1 MRGRVVI
8 VGAGT
13 AGMPCA
19 IALAEAGL
27 RPTVLEK
34 SNRIGGSLHLS
45 AGHMSAAG
53 TRRQRMR
60 GIEDSADLHYEDV
73 IRIGRGKNDPRIVRR
88 AVDAAA
94 GAIDWLEDLGFPFLD
109 ETPVIYYGH
118 EPYSAPRTYWGA
130 EFGRAILGTIVPRF
144 SELADA
150 GAIDLRLGT
159 AMRELALVDGAVAG
173 VVADGPDGP
182 TVVDC
187 DIVVFA
193 TGGYTG
199 DPELF
204 RELHPGV
211 DCLVGGMPT
220 STGDG
225 LRAARSVGAGT
236 RNFDCY
242 LPSVGGIEWPPESGG
257 IDSWEA
263 WANTMGGYRQA
274 REIHV
279 NERGERFIDEDIIS
293 PDARERALVE
303 QGGVMWIVF
312 DDAAIS
318 DDEPLIAEWAG
329 DRLRANARQGRGMWA
344 ADDIRTLAGMA
355 GIDPD
360 GLEATVAEVAL
371 TAREGQPD
379 PFGRANRPSP
389 LTKAPFYAVR
399 SQAATLLSFGG
410 LLVDD
415 RLRVLRESGEPIA
428 GLYAVGEVIGAGT
441 TMGNSYCGGMC
452 VTPAISLG
460 RALGQELAGAL
471 VPQG

>member
-1 MRGRVVI
+1 MSRNVVI
-8 VGAGT
+8 IGAGT

-27 RPTVLEK
+27 RPIVLEK
-34 SNRIGGSLHLS
+34 SDRVGGALQLS

-53 TRRQRMR
+53 TRRQKLR
-60 GIEDSADLHYEDV
+60 GIDDSADSHYDDV
-73 IRIGRGKNDPRIVRR
+73 IRIGRGKNDPLIVRR

-94 GAIDWLEDLGFPFLD
+94 GAIDWLEDLGFPFLE

-130 EFGRAILGTIVPRF
+130 EYGRSILGTIEPRF
-144 SELADA
+144 SELVSA
-150 GAIDLRLGT
+150 GAISLHLET
-159 AMRELALVDGAVAG
+159 VMLELNVDDGSITGIVAS
-173 VVADGPDGP
+173 GPDGP
-182 TVVDC
+182 LAIDC
-187 DIVVFA
+187 DVVVLA

-199 DPELF
+199 DPQLF

-225 LRAARSVGAGT
+225 LRAARSIGAGT

-242 LPSVGGIEWPPESGG
+242 IPSVGGIEWPPESGR

-279 NERGERFIDEDIIS
+279 NANGERFIDENIIS
-293 PDARERALVE
+293 PDARERALDE

-312 DDAAIS
+312 DDAAIC
-318 DDEPLIAEWAG
+318 DEDPLIAEWSG
-329 DRLRANARQGRGMWA
+329 ERLRETARKGRGMWA
-344 ADDIRTLAGMA
+344 ADDIRSLAEMA
-355 GIDPD
+355 GIEPD
-360 GLEATVAEVAL
+360 GLEATIADLAGA
-371 TAREGQPD
+371 ARDGSPD
-379 PFGRANRPSP
+379 PFGRESPPRPLGEP
-389 LTKAPFYAVR
+389 PFYAVR
-399 SQAATLLSFGG
+399 SDAATLLSFGG
-410 LLVDD
+410 VLIDD
-415 RLRVLRESGEPIA
+415 HMRVLRDSGEPIP

-460 RALGQELAGAL
+460 RALGLELAAT
-471 VPQG
+471 QSSE